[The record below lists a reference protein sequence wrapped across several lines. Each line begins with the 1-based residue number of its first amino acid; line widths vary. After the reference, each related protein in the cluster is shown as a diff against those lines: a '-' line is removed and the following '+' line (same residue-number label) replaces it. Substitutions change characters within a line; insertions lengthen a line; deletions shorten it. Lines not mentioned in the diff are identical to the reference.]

1 MLSPLVFTLGFLPRA
16 VVSGFFIVL
25 THPLMLSGNLTA
37 GHKGKPIL
45 WGSLEILAR
54 VAKIVPLDERLSDMC
69 GSVQHAKV

>member
-1 MLSPLVFTLGFLPRA
+1 
-16 VVSGFFIVL
+16 
-25 THPLMLSGNLTA
+25 MLSGNLTA

-69 GSVQHAKV
+69 GSVQHAKVYPFFRRARLCSPSSIDAEKDSI